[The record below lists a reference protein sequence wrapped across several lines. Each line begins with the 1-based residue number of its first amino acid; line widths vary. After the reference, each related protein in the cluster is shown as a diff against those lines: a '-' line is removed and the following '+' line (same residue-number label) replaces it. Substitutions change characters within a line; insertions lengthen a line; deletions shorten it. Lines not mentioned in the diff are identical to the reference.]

1 MDAKY
6 INSFNYYDINALNQ
20 LGNNADKDDK
30 EALMAVAKQLES
42 VFLQL
47 VLKSMRD
54 ANESMKSE
62 LYDRG
67 TEDFYHDMFD
77 QQLSLSLA
85 NSGGIG
91 LAEVIVKQLSHKIDT
106 PLTTPSLTSVLYQDS
121 KTPVIKDK
129 SEENKSVV
137 QAFEQSIS
145 SPKEILQDPIVIN
158 NMKEF
163 VTKLKPYAIQAAKV
177 IGIDPKLLLAQS
189 ALETGWG
196 KHIAKTTA
204 GESSHNLFGIKAQK
218 DWQGNDVY
226 AETLEYENNIP
237 SKENARFKAYAS
249 FQDSFADYMNL
260 LKSAR
265 YEKALANVEQPKV
278 YLTEL
283 QGAGYA
289 TDPKYAEKVITIY
302 ESDVLEESY
311 QEI

>member
-1 MDAKY
+1 MDTKY
-6 INSFNYYDINALNQ
+6 INTFNYYDIHSLNK
-20 LGNNADKDDK
+20 LNEKTDPDDK
-30 EALMAVAKQLES
+30 EALLVVAKQLES

-67 TEDFYHDMFD
+67 TEDFYHDMLD
-77 QQLSLSLA
+77 QQLSLSLSQ
-85 NSGGIG
+85 NGGIG
-91 LAEVIVKQLSHKIDT
+91 LAEVIVKQLSHTIDT
-106 PLTTPSLTSVLYQDS
+106 VSTNPAMHSVLYKEKNDS
-121 KTPVIKDK
+121 QTKPDMAVTTMPVP
-129 SEENKSVV
+129 SV
-137 QAFEQSIS
+137 EQTISIPS
-145 SPKEILQDPIVIN
+145 DSTQDPIIIN
-158 NMKEF
+158 NIKEF
-163 VTKLKPYAIQAAKV
+163 VTKLKPYAVEAAKI

-196 KHIAKTTA
+196 KHIAKTTQ

-226 AETLEYENNIP
+226 AQTFEYENNVV
-237 SKENARFKAYAS
+237 SKQNARFKAYAS

-260 LKSAR
+260 LKSTR
-265 YEKALANVEQPKV
+265 YEKALANVQQPKM

-289 TDPKYAEKVITIY
+289 TDPRYTEKVISIY
-302 ESDVLEESY
+302 ESELLEESY
-311 QEI
+311 QSI